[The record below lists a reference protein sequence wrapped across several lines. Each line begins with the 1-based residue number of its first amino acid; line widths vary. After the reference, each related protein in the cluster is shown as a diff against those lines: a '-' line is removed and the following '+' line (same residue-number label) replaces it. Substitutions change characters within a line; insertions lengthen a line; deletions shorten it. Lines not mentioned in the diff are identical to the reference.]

1 MSHSPHP
8 KRSNLAGILVL
19 ALVIVLLA
27 GALLVRLVGTD
38 GATLETGA
46 GAQAGETTTDESR
59 SAQSLPREGYTAP
72 DFTLEGLDGQ
82 PVSLSDWRGRPVL
95 INFWATWCG
104 PCEVEMPTI
113 QAAFQAHQ
121 GEGFVVLAVAVD
133 DSAQNVRRFFEK
145 YELTLQPL
153 LDDGTAS
160 RAYQVFGLPTSYF
173 LAGDGEIVAVHTGL
187 LTERKIEEYLARAL
201 IQE

>member
-1 MSHSPHP
+1 MSPSPHL

-27 GALLVRLVGTD
+27 GALLVRLVGTEN
-38 GATLETGA
+38 ATPETAA
-46 GAQAGETTTDESR
+46 GAQTGETTTDESR

-72 DFTLEGLDGQ
+72 DFTLEGLDGE

-113 QAAFQAHQ
+113 QAAYQAHQ
-121 GEGFVVLAVAVD
+121 GEGLVVLAVAVD
-133 DSAQNVRRFFEK
+133 DSAKNVRRFFEER
-145 YELTLQPL
+145 ELTLQPL

-160 RAYQVFGLPTSYF
+160 RAYQVFGLPASYF
-173 LAGDGEIVAVHTGL
+173 VAADGKIAAVHTGL
-187 LTERKIEEYLARAL
+187 LTEGKIEEYLARTL
-201 IQE
+201 TQE

>member
-1 MSHSPHP
+1 MSPAP
-8 KRSNLAGILVL
+8 QQKGFNLAGILVL

-38 GATLETGA
+38 SATPETGA
-46 GAQAGETTTDESR
+46 GAQTGETTTDESR

-113 QAAFQAHQ
+113 QAAYQAHQ

-133 DSAQNVRRFFEK
+133 DSAKNVRRFFEE

-173 LAGDGEIVAVHTGL
+173 VAGDGEIVAVHTGL
-187 LTERKIEEYLARAL
+187 LTEVKIEEYLARAL
-201 IQE
+201 TKE